1 MRREKAPLWD
11 KTDVKVFIL
20 ALLDEMR
27 HPMTYSAIIDA
38 VVDCG
43 CVQGFDFA
51 ECFSELRE
59 FGHVLEDTL
68 GGETYFMISDTGS
81 MVARELSSS
90 LEPRLLEKARIIA
103 AHHLAL
109 SSLGVVLHVKITE
122 TEDKR
127 FRVEFKINNG
137 DRGEMLSVAVSVST
151 RDAAEQIKSYCER
164 SKPENIYRAVLSVVT
179 GEIDY
184 FL

>member
-1 MRREKAPLWD
+1 MRREKAPLLD
-11 KTDVKVFIL
+11 KTDVKVFVL
-20 ALLDEMR
+20 CLLDEL
-27 HPMTYSAIIDA
+27 HYPMTYTAIVDA

-59 FGHVLEDTL
+59 FGHILEDTL
-68 GGETYFMISDTGS
+68 GGETYYMIADTGS
-81 MVARELSSS
+81 QVARELSSS
-90 LEPRLLEKARIIA
+90 LDASLLEKARIAA

-109 SSLGVVLHVKITE
+109 SSLGVVLHVKIHE
-122 TEDKR
+122 TEQGR
-127 FRVEFKINNG
+127 FRVEFKINDG
-137 DRGEMLSVAVSVST
+137 DRGELLSLAVTVST
-151 RDAAEQIKSYCER
+151 KDAAEQIKEYCES

-179 GEIDY
+179 GEIGY